1 MGTETPAATAQP
13 KWMYWLGWVLAA
25 GPVFM
30 LCFSAYMKLSRNPQA
45 VDGFAKMGYPS
56 GALMTLGI
64 AELGSTILYLVPQTS
79 VLGAILLT
87 GYLGGAVDVHTRNGD
102 PIAQVATP
110 IVFGILLWGGLFL
123 RDARVR
129 ALIPFRSKLK

>member
-1 MGTETPAATAQP
+1 MGTETPSAPVQA

-30 LCFSAYMKLSRNPQA
+30 LCFSAYMKLSKNPQA

-56 GALMTLGI
+56 GALITLGV

-102 PIAQVATP
+102 SFGKIATP
-110 IVFGILLWGGLFL
+110 IVFGILIWGSLLL
-123 RDARVR
+123 RDPRIR
-129 ALIPFRSKLK
+129 ALIPFNKK

>member
-1 MGTETPAATAQP
+1 MGTETPAVTAQP

-30 LCFSAYMKLSRNPQA
+30 LCFSAFMKLSKNPKA
-45 VDGFAKMGYPS
+45 VEGFTQMGYPPA
-56 GALMTLGI
+56 ALMTLGI
-64 AELGSTILYLVPQTS
+64 AEIGSTVLYLIPQTS

-102 PIAQVATP
+102 EFGMVATP
-110 IVFGILLWGGLFL
+110 IFFGILLWGGLFL
-123 RDARVR
+123 RDARIR
-129 ALIPFRSKLK
+129 ALIPFRNKLK

>member
-1 MGTETPAATAQP
+1 
-13 KWMYWLGWVLAA
+13 MYWLGWVLAA

-30 LCFSAYMKLSRNPQA
+30 LCFSAFMKLSRNPQA
-45 VDGFAKMGYPS
+45 VEGFAKMGYPP

-64 AELGSTILYLVPQTS
+64 AELGSTILYLIPQTS

-102 PIAQVATP
+102 PFVNIATP

-123 RDARVR
+123 RDARIR
-129 ALIPFRSKLK
+129 ALIPFGKKSQ